1 MAPKPPVTETGYM
14 SEWTGF
20 GTTYIDSLET
30 VPAVSWPTS
39 VATYAKMRTD
49 PQLTAVLGAY
59 TLPLRQAAKHVDPA
73 GCKDEVV
80 QQVADDL
87 GLPILGADE
96 KPGAARRRGVDFD
109 DHFRLALLELVFG
122 HMAFEITYELREGK
136 ARLASLSERMPST
149 FTDILTTEQGALDG
163 VLQFG
168 AKSPL
173 PARNLVW
180 YSHEREGAAWQG
192 RSLLRAAYGPWLL
205 KHEMWRVLATGNR
218 RFSMGI
224 PVVNAPPGAT
234 PAQISEAH
242 RLATEARVGE
252 QSGAGLPPGF
262 SMQLVGLT
270 GGAPDT
276 LEYIKY
282 LDNQMAKMALAGA
295 LELDSSPNGSRALGE
310 EFVNLLLTALN
321 AIGQEISGPL
331 TKLATQI
338 VDYNYGEDENVP
350 RIVVDDVA
358 SKPEITA
365 QAIQLLMNAGALT
378 ADPNLDKWVR
388 DRWSLPERDPN
399 APKPG
404 MPLALVPGQD
414 PSQPPGAQDGPV
426 DPNGPAPAPKPP
438 AEPTAASGRRSAR
451 RVRAQTAGRRNL
463 TPIEAK
469 SGMLPDQIQGDWESA
484 LDKLVR
490 KWTKLEKAS
499 RAALLDEISA
509 AVDDDDALKMSQLNL
524 EMGTAATLLAG
535 VMEDL
540 AEESADR
547 VLEEAAAQG
556 KQLDMPTVDV
566 TRMPD
571 VAAAVTG
578 IIASGTTNAAGREA
592 LRVWTPGRD
601 GAAVAGL
608 VGAHLGSFS
617 DAWLKEQLGG
627 ALSAAQN
634 SGRFDVLTSGPSA
647 ALYASEVL
655 DHNTCEACLQIDG
668 YEFVSDAAAQ
678 EAYASGGYVECYG
691 RLRCRGIVVAV
702 WDE

>member
-1 MAPKPPVTETGYM
+1 MAPKPPVSETGYM

-59 TLPLRQAAKHVDPA
+59 TLPLRQAPKHVDPA

-87 GLPILGADE
+87 GLPILGADD
-96 KPGAARRRGVDFD
+96 KPGPARRRGVDFN

-122 HMAFEITYELREGK
+122 HMCFEITYELREGK

-149 FTDILTTEQGALDG
+149 FTDILTTEQGAMDG

-180 YSHEREGAAWQG
+180 YAHEREGAAWQG

-224 PVVNAPPGAT
+224 PVVDAPPGAT
-234 PAQISEAH
+234 PAQIEEA
-242 RLATEARVGE
+242 RRMASEARVSE
-252 QSGAGLPPGF
+252 TSGAGMPNGF
-262 SMQLVGLT
+262 NLRLVGLT

-310 EFVNLLLTALN
+310 SFIDLMLTSLN

-331 TKLATQI
+331 TKLSTQI

-350 RIVVDDVA
+350 RIVVDDA
-358 SKPEITA
+358 GSKPEVTA
-365 QAIQLLMNAGALT
+365 EAIGLLMNAGALT
-378 ADPNLDKWVR
+378 ADPNLDNWVR
-388 DRWSLPERDPN
+388 ERWSLPERDPD

-404 MPLALVPGQD
+404 MPLVLVPGQA
-414 PSQPPGAQDGPV
+414 PGQPPADPNAPV
-426 DPNGPAPAPKPP
+426 DPNGPAPAPEPVQK
-438 AEPTAASGRRSAR
+438 PTAASGRLSRRSRFSASAAR
-451 RVRAQTAGRRNL
+451 RQL
-463 TPIEAK
+463 TEIEAK
-469 SGMLPDQIQGDWESA
+469 SGLIPDQIQGDWESA
-484 LDKLVR
+484 LDRLVR
-490 KWTKLEKAS
+490 NWTKLEKAS

-509 AVDDDDALKMSQLNL
+509 AVDDDDAKKMSQLNL
-524 EMGTAATLLAG
+524 DMSTAATLLAST
-535 VMEDL
+535 MEDL
-540 AEESADR
+540 ATDSADR
-547 VLEEAAAQG
+547 VLEEAAAQN

-592 LRVWTPGRD
+592 LRVWTPGRS

-617 DAWLKEQLGG
+617 DAWLREQLGG

-634 SGRFDVLTSGPSA
+634 SGRFDVITSGPSA